1 MSQGPKTPVY
11 DLAKTTS
18 EAYAKLIPDEALP
31 VGDPRYVPLDR
42 VRGHLNVAESL
53 RLRIKSREDAVRRD
67 GKGAPADEPTFARLL
82 ITRHQGCGKTT
93 ELFQLGS
100 LLKKDGFTVVYYD
113 AAKEFDLLL
122 RDISWWNVILETIWQ
137 LDDQLPTHVSL
148 PHGPKEDAA
157 EWIARTVTKKQS
169 KTEIEG
175 KLETE
180 LGAEAGIPFFAKVKA
195 KLKSLV
201 KTGSTYLKEVETEA
215 DRRPEVLLDSLAAI
229 VRSVNQQLHSNHV
242 PGLVIIIDGLEKM
255 PFRQQSPGITSHS
268 AMFIH
273 NGDKLKSPPCHLLYT
288 LPLTL
293 LSDKPVAQ
301 VFPDEPVIMP
311 VVHVIDRA
319 GQPDDEGV
327 GVMVD
332 LVHRRVVP
340 ALLEHGVARS
350 LALASGG
357 HVRDFIRL
365 ARAAAGRFGA
375 TITPA
380 HADAAIQ
387 DMIDYYDNLYAS
399 RYHEA
404 LTLVHEQRL
413 LPRGDF
419 DATAERSA
427 TLTSRRPR
435 TMLYILHQGNHPDL
449 NYHEGINVE
458 PSWYY
463 WGL

>member
-1 MSQGPKTPVY
+1 
-11 DLAKTTS
+11 
-18 EAYAKLIPDEALP
+18 
-31 VGDPRYVPLDR
+31 
-42 VRGHLNVAESL
+42 
-53 RLRIKSREDAVRRD
+53 
-67 GKGAPADEPTFARLL
+67 
-82 ITRHQGCGKTT
+82 
-93 ELFQLGS
+93 
-100 LLKKDGFTVVYYD
+100 
-113 AAKEFDLLL
+113 
-122 RDISWWNVILETIWQ
+122 
-137 LDDQLPTHVSL
+137 
-148 PHGPKEDAA
+148 
-157 EWIARTVTKKQS
+157 
-169 KTEIEG
+169 
-175 KLETE
+175 
-180 LGAEAGIPFFAKVKA
+180 IPFFAKVKA
-195 KLKSLV
+195 TLKSLV

-327 GVMVD
+327 GVMID

-340 ALLEHGVARS
+340 ALLESGVARS

-375 TITPA
+375 TTTPA

-387 DMIDYYDNLYAS
+387 EMIDYYDNLYAA

-404 LTLVHEQRL
+404 LTSVHEQRL

-419 DATAERSA
+419 DGDLIDKLLVLPYRNGEKWCALHPCVLNGPRLAELRWPRGA
-427 TLTSRRPR
+427 GRISRTGKKRGKSKGKPR
-435 TMLYILHQGNHPDL
+435 
-449 NYHEGINVE
+449 
-458 PSWYY
+458 
-463 WGL
+463 